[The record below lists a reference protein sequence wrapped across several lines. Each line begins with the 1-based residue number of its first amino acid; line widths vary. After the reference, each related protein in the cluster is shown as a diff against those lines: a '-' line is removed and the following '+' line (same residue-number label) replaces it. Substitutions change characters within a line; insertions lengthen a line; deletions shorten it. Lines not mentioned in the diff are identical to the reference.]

1 MGSSTAKIVYQ
12 SDWAT
17 YEDSYEIFIIE
28 INYNRFFYIDKSVN
42 PYTNG
47 PSYSRGFL
55 SLAESLRLID
65 EVEEQIY
72 QLDKELTCQ

>member
-1 MGSSTAKIVYQ
+1 MGSSTAKIVYNGE
-12 SDWAT
+12 WAT
-17 YEDSYEIFIIE
+17 YEDSYEIHIME

-65 EVEEQIY
+65 EIEEQIY
-72 QLDKELTCQ
+72 NLDKEYIC